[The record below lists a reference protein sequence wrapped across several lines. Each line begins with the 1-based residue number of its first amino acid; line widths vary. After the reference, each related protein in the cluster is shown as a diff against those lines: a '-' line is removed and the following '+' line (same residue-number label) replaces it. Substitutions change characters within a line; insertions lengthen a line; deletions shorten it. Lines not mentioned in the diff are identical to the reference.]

1 MLPSDWDVKHY
12 FQVSSRMINFLLAVE
27 ESSCNNGGMPRTR
40 KPPTDDPGPFAKMLL
55 AARHKARKNPAEC
68 ARDCGL
74 SRTFLTL
81 IELGKRC
88 PELERAPAI
97 GLAYQAN
104 VAELCWAW
112 VCQWAP
118 AAVRYLS
125 LTVDLEE
132 NQVITDYFHRAWLK
146 QQAEAGGGGGGTPGK
161 KENAQSAATNQKS
174 GAAHPP

>member
-1 MLPSDWDVKHY
+1 
-12 FQVSSRMINFLLAVE
+12 MINFLLAVE

-55 AARHKARKNPAEC
+55 AARHKARKNTAEC

-146 QQAEAGGGGGGTPGK
+146 QQAEAAAAAGITVAELQANRLQAVLDKRGTAKPP
-161 KENAQSAATNQKS
+161 AQ
-174 GAAHPP
+174 